1 MVFKKYIIYIC
12 KLVITFSS
20 VFSVI
25 TLKNK
30 ILTYTSLISSMTQNN
45 TNCWGASKVCIIKRS
60 EKNPYNINNL
70 ILFRAITDN
79 YLKISRHNDHLNI
92 IIKE

>member
-1 MVFKKYIIYIC
+1 M
-12 KLVITFSS
+12 S
-20 VFSVI
+20 FSVI

-60 EKNPYNINNL
+60 EKKTPCNINNL

-79 YLKISRHNDHLNI
+79 YLKISRHNDHLNK